1 MTIVSI
7 DLETEL
13 VDRCKLAP
21 PIICAGIAV
30 GDNAEVCQW
39 PDPLFDYA
47 LASIFH
53 EDTIIG
59 ANFAFDAACIM
70 ADDPGTVEYVFRA
83 YREGRIHDVLL
94 QAKMLDIAVDSE
106 QHSYSLEAVA
116 ARHGHVKHG
125 NNLWRLEYS
134 KLQHVPIEH
143 WPAGAVAYVINDVKI
158 PLEVY
163 GDQVRKAK
171 HWPRIFERT
180 GEESYAALAFY
191 LASCW
196 GVRTH
201 PTRVGALELAVKKR
215 IDQARGRLVSIGLV
229 RPATIVNRAGH
240 TVPNPEAGTRDL
252 KAATALIEAAWQAVG
267 LPPKLTE
274 TGRVSLDEDA
284 CIMSGSEDLVLYA
297 EYSQAGTTL
306 ARVNDLK
313 EGVTLPLQARF
324 NTLLNTY
331 RTSSSKPKPPVMGI
345 QMQNFGKTDG
355 TRETLEPREGCV
367 FLVSDV
373 TAMEA
378 HFWAQ
383 YCIDMRWGSTLAEML
398 NAGVDIHR
406 RLGSMVLDKSDAAIT
421 KEERDVMKPGNYGFM
436 GGMGV
441 DTFILTQRKDSG
453 VEYTIEFAERLKDAW
468 LKMTAPAS
476 TEFFK
481 HINKL
486 CRSASGKGTLQHPRT
501 GAWRTAYYCALANF
515 TFQHPSA
522 IGVKRALCQSQYE
535 AYADRQ
541 SPLYGARMVNAIH
554 DEAVYECL
562 ESRAAD
568 AAERLGTIMAEGV
581 NSLLPDVP
589 TTAPPLVTRVWSKK
603 AKAIRNPEGKLVPY
617 ELPI

>member
-1 MTIVSI
+1 MSIVSI

-13 VDRCKLAP
+13 IDRCKLAP
-21 PIICAGIAV
+21 PIICVGIATGGV
-30 GDNAEVCQW
+30 VCVQRW
-39 PDPLFDYA
+39 PWQAVEYHLRC
-47 LASIFH
+47 
-53 EDTIIG
+53 DTLIG

-70 ADDPGTVEYVFRA
+70 ADDPEMIGPVFAA
-83 YREGRIHDVLL
+83 YREGRVHDVLL
-94 QAKMLDIAVDSE
+94 QEKMLDIASDTE

-116 ARHGHVKHG
+116 GRHGHNKHSD
-125 NNLWRLEYS
+125 NPWRLEYT
-134 KLQHVPIEH
+134 KLKQVPIES
-143 WPAGAVAYVINDVKI
+143 WPKGAVDYVINDALV
-158 PLEVY
+158 PLNIY
-163 GDQVRKAK
+163 DGQLMAAQK
-171 HWPRIFERT
+171 WPRIFERT

-196 GVRTH
+196 GVRTSAR
-201 PTRVGALELAVKKR
+201 RVGALELAIQKR
-215 IDQARGRLVSIGLV
+215 IEAARGRLVSIGLV
-229 RPATIVNRAGH
+229 RPETKLDRNGH
-240 TVPNPEAGTRDL
+240 TVPNPEAGTRDT
-252 KAATALIEAAWQAVG
+252 KNAAALIESAWKASG
-267 LPPKLTE
+267 LPPKRTD
-274 TGRVSLDEDA
+274 TGRFSLDEDA
-284 CIMSGSEDLVLYA
+284 CIMSGSEDLILYA
-297 EYSQAGTTL
+297 EYGQAGTTL
-306 ARVNDLK
+306 ARVEDLK
-313 EGVTLPLQARF
+313 QGVALPLQARF

-331 RTSSSKPKPPVMGI
+331 RTSSSKPRPPVMGI

-355 TRETLEPREGCV
+355 TRETLEPREGRV

-383 YCIDMRWGSTLAEML
+383 YCIDMGWGSTLGDML

-406 RLGSMVLDKSDAAIT
+406 RLASMVLGKPDDAIT
-421 KEERDVMKPGNYGFM
+421 KEERDLMKPGNYGFM

-453 VEYTIEFAERLKDAW
+453 ITYTAEFAGKLREAW

-476 TEFFK
+476 TKFFG

-486 CRSASGKGTLQHPRT
+486 CRTPSDKGTLQHPRT
-501 GAWRTAYYCALANF
+501 GAWRTAHYCALANF

-535 AYADRQ
+535 AYVDKT
-541 SPLYGARMVNAIH
+541 SPLYGARLVNAIH

-562 ESRAAD
+562 EARAAD
-568 AAERLGTIMAEGV
+568 GAERLGTIMAEGV

-603 AKAIRNPEGKLVPY
+603 AKAIRNPQGLLVPY